1 MKIGIVVSEFNWDIT
16 TLMLSRAE
24 EEAKFLGV
32 EVGKVVMVPGT
43 FDIPL
48 AVKKMLEIRDLD
60 GIVTLGCVIK
70 GETDHDQIIMQNA
83 ARKIEDLSVEYSKP
97 ISLGITGPGQTRLQ
111 AMARIENARDAVDS
125 LVKLIKAMK
134 SI

>member
-48 AVKKMLEIRDLD
+48 AVKKMLEIKDLD

-97 ISLGITGPGQTRLQ
+97 VSLGITGPGQTRLQ

>member
-1 MKIGIVVSEFNWDIT
+1 MKIGIVVSEYNWDIT
-16 TLMLSRAE
+16 TMMLSRAQ

-32 EVGKVVMVPGT
+32 EVAKTLMVPGT

-48 AVKKMLEIRDLD
+48 GVRKLVDIKDLD
-60 GIVTLGCVIK
+60 GIVALGAVIE
-70 GETDHDQIIMQNA
+70 GETDHDQIVMQNA
-83 ARKIEDLSVEYSKP
+83 ARKIEDIMVEHGKP
-97 ISLGITGPGQTRLQ
+97 VALGISGPGQTRLQ

-125 LVKLIKAMK
+125 VVKMIKAIN

>member
-1 MKIGIVVSEFNWDIT
+1 
-16 TLMLSRAE
+16 
-24 EEAKFLGV
+24 V

-48 AVKKMLEIRDLD
+48 AVKKMLEIGDLE

-70 GETDHDQIIMQNA
+70 GETDHDQVIMQNA

-97 ISLGITGPGQTRLQ
+97 VSLGITGPGQTRLQ

-125 LVKLIKAMK
+125 LVKMIKALK

>member
-48 AVKKMLEIRDLD
+48 AVKKMLEIRDLE

-70 GETDHDQIIMQNA
+70 GETDHDQVIMQNA

-97 ISLGITGPGQTRLQ
+97 VSLGITGPGQTRLQ

-125 LVKLIKAMK
+125 LVKMIKALK

>member
-97 ISLGITGPGQTRLQ
+97 VSLGITGPGQTRLQ
-111 AMARIENARDAVDS
+111 AMARIENARDAVDG

>member
-48 AVKKMLEIRDLD
+48 AVKKMLEIRDLE

-70 GETDHDQIIMQNA
+70 GETDHDQVIMQNA

-97 ISLGITGPGQTRLQ
+97 VSLGITGPGQTRLQ

-125 LVKLIKAMK
+125 LVKMIKVLK

>member
-97 ISLGITGPGQTRLQ
+97 VSLGITGPGQTRLQ